1 MNAYTADNLLAIW
14 TDLNNVNLSSAT
26 AGFLDMYD
34 KFGDQVR
41 SVIRQAI
48 SRNKDRTLHYL
59 ALAGNHVNAGSDNM
73 TKYSLEKIYEIA
85 EHGDTEP

>member
-14 TDLNNVNLSSAT
+14 TDLNNVNL
-26 AGFLDMYD
+26 
-34 KFGDQVR
+34 
-41 SVIRQAI
+41 
-48 SRNKDRTLHYL
+48 YL